1 MIGSGNGSVPHRPI
15 LLSGGIAGSVCLC
28 LEEVCSRVQWM
39 RDSFA
44 DTTGCTESWI
54 EDCGPPSAVALATL
68 ADMDRFLGDARG
80 VLGLAGSKGGESVE
94 VSAEVGGELCRH
106 LEEGYAE
113 LLRER
118 NDIAETDGEG
128 VRPGRV
134 AEGLPA
140 EQLRWVARTDEFLE
154 RIREVLSG
162 ASWRELDR

>member
-15 LLSGGIAGSVCLC
+15 LLSGGVAGSVCLC
-28 LEEVCSRVQWM
+28 LEEVCDRVQWM

-44 DTTGCTESWI
+44 DSTGSTGSWI
-54 EDCGPPSAVALATL
+54 EDCGPPAAAALAIL

-140 EQLRWVARTDEFLE
+140 EQHQWVACTDKFLE

-162 ASWRELDR
+162 ASWKELDR

>member
-1 MIGSGNGSVPHRPI
+1 MIGSGGESVPHRPI
-15 LLSGGIAGSVCLC
+15 LLSGDIAGSVCLC
-28 LEEVCSRVQWM
+28 LEEVCSQVQWM

-44 DTTGCTESWI
+44 DSTGCTESWI
-54 EDCGPPSAVALATL
+54 EVCGPPCAEAVAML

-80 VLGLAGSKGGESVE
+80 VLGLAGSKGGASVE

-134 AEGLPA
+134 QEGLPA
-140 EQLRWVARTDEFLE
+140 EQYQWVTCTDEFLE

-162 ASWRELDR
+162 ASWKELDR